1 MRPQNPCA
9 AKVPNEPAARTCRG
23 ERLSRYFFNV
33 ETSVEL
39 WWVILGLGAQ
49 VMFGLRF
56 IVQWLHS
63 ERAGR
68 SVIPLSFWY
77 FSVAGGILML
87 AYAIYRHQVEND
99 HQRATDAVFGLTGG
113 ARSVI
118 GHDFGAA
125 RAPLR
130 HPDRDET
137 VHVAIKPQLAEYI
150 APHYFQG
157 AAKIV
162 DR

>member
-9 AKVPNEPAARTCRG
+9 AKVPNELAARTCRG

-87 AYAIYRHQVEND
+87 AYAIYRWDPVFMLGQGMGLLVYARNLVLIHGEPKA
-99 HQRATDAVFGLTGG
+99 ATDHSDN
-113 ARSVI
+113 R
-118 GHDFGAA
+118 
-125 RAPLR
+125 
-130 HPDRDET
+130 
-137 VHVAIKPQLAEYI
+137 
-150 APHYFQG
+150 
-157 AAKIV
+157 
-162 DR
+162 